1 MPKALITG
9 GSKGLGR
16 ALTLE
21 LAARGWDVIVTAR
34 TQADVD
40 SVVAAGAPHV
50 RAIAG
55 SVRDE
60 DHRAR
65 LTQLAAG
72 SLDLLVNN
80 ASHLGH
86 SPLVEVAAFSPD
98 ELHAVYDTNVVAPL
112 ALVGL
117 LASALEQSGGTIVNV
132 SSDAAVEAYEGWGP
146 YGSSKAALDHAS
158 AILAKERPR
167 LAVYAFDPGDM
178 RTDMHQ
184 AAFPGEDISDRPEP
198 ESVVPA
204 LVDLIEGRH
213 PSGRYAVGDLA
224 SVALR

>member
-1 MPKALITG
+1 MPNALITG
-9 GSKGLGR
+9 GSRGLGR

-21 LAARGWDVIVTAR
+21 LAGRGWDVIITAR
-34 TQADVD
+34 TAADVD
-40 SVVAAGAPHV
+40 SVVAAGAPEV

-55 SVRDE
+55 TVRDE
-60 DHRAR
+60 EHRAR
-65 LTQLAAG
+65 LAELAGG

-80 ASHLGH
+80 ASHLGP
-86 SPLVEVAAFSPD
+86 SPLSEVAGFSPD

-117 LASALEQSGGTIVNV
+117 LMPALEHAGGTVVNV
-132 SSDAAVEAYEGWGP
+132 SSDAAVEAYEKWGP

-158 AILAKERPR
+158 AVLAKERTNIS
-167 LAVYAFDPGDM
+167 VYAFDPGDM

-184 AAFPGEDISDRPEP
+184 AAFPSEDISDRPTP

-204 LVDLIEGRH
+204 LMRLIASDSA
-213 PSGRYAVGDLA
+213 SGRYTTADLTNA
-224 SVALR
+224 AAR